1 MTDTEDSTL
10 NVGSGVPLGAPEP
23 RSPGR
28 APLLRLNNITK
39 TFPGVVANR
48 DVSIELHAGE
58 ILGLLGENGAGKS
71 TLMNIVTGILRP
83 DSGAMELDGEVV
95 HVRNAQQARRLGIGM
110 VHQHFML
117 VPTMTVAENVALGLP
132 PRRPPIS
139 DVPRIAG
146 ELREVSARYGLH
158 VDPNATVDSLSV
170 GARQRAEILRLLH
183 HRARV
188 LVFDE
193 PTSVLTPQ
201 EWLDLSRVFRDLT
214 AEGRGIIFITH
225 KLDELLGVAD
235 RCTVMRDGEVVGTI
249 PAAGADRQTLA
260 TMMVGREVVLRVER
274 PQLAS
279 GAVALE
285 VRGVRL
291 QSEGRAILD
300 DINFDVRQGEI
311 LGIVGVDGNGQS
323 ELVQVLTGLLKADAG
338 EIVFHGSEERSEL
351 TPKTFIG
358 LGGAVIPEDRHG
370 RGVAVDLNLRD
381 NLMMADF
388 ATPSYSIHGMLKTA
402 AINGR
407 CDRLI
412 GHYDIRA
419 PGWQVRVD
427 QLSGGNQ
434 QKTVL
439 AREMD
444 RQPSVLIAAQPT
456 RGLDV
461 GAVEFVYQQINE
473 HKRDGGATLLI
484 STELD
489 EAFTLA
495 DRIGVM
501 FNGRLLQILDAEEAT
516 VEQVGLLMAG
526 EDSAS

>member
-1 MTDTEDSTL
+1 MADPEDGTL
-10 NVGSGVPLGAPEP
+10 NVGSGVAGGVPEP
-23 RSPGR
+23 PQPDH
-28 APLLRLNNITK
+28 APLLRLRDITK

-48 DVSIELHAGE
+48 DVNIDLYAGE

-71 TLMNIVTGILRP
+71 TLMNVVTGILRP
-83 DSGAMELDGEVV
+83 DSGTIELDGEPVQ
-95 HVRNAQQARRLGIGM
+95 VRNAQQARRLGIGM

-117 VPTMTVAENVALGLP
+117 VPTMTVPENVALGLR

-139 DVPRIAG
+139 DVPRIAD
-146 ELREVSARYGLH
+146 ELAEVSARYGLH
-158 VDPNATVDSLSV
+158 VDLDATVESLSV

-183 HRARV
+183 HRAAV
-188 LVFDE
+188 LIFDE

-201 EWLDLSRVFRDLT
+201 EWQDLSQIFRDLA

-249 PAAGADRQTLA
+249 PAAGAERQTLA
-260 TMMVGREVVLRVER
+260 TMMVGRDVVLRVER
-274 PQLAS
+274 PRVPR
-279 GAVALE
+279 GDVALK
-285 VRGVRL
+285 VRGVGLRA
-291 QSEGRAILD
+291 EGRAALAD
-300 DINFDVRQGEI
+300 VSFDVRRGEV

-323 ELVQVLTGLLKADAG
+323 ELVQVLTGLVSADEG
-338 EIVFHGSEERSEL
+338 EFVFHGSECPDVL
-351 TPKTFIG
+351 TPRAFIE

-388 ATPSYSIHGMLKTA
+388 ATPAYSTRGVLRTA
-402 AINGR
+402 EINSR
-407 CDRLI
+407 CSRLI
-412 GHYDIRA
+412 RRFDIRA
-419 PGWQVRVD
+419 PGWHVRVD

-434 QKTVL
+434 QKTVV
-439 AREMD
+439 ARELD
-444 RQPSVLIAAQPT
+444 RQPSVLVAAQPT

-473 HKRDGGATLLI
+473 HKRNGGATLLI

-501 FNGRLLQILDAEEAT
+501 FEGRLLRILDAEEAT
-516 VEQVGLLMAG
+516 VERVGLLMAG
-526 EDSAS
+526 EETAP

>member
-1 MTDTEDSTL
+1 VADTDDQRSGL
-10 NVGSGVPLGAPEP
+10 GSGVPTGAPEP
-23 RSPGR
+23 DPAPDA
-28 APLLRLNNITK
+28 APLLRLSGITK

-71 TLMNIVTGILRP
+71 TLMNIVTGLVRP
-83 DSGAMELDGEVV
+83 DAGAIELNGQQV
-95 HVRNAQQARRLGIGM
+95 HLRNTQDARQLGIGM

-117 VPTMTVAENVALGLP
+117 VPTMTVAENVALGMQA
-132 PRRPPIS
+132 RRPPMS
-139 DVPRIAG
+139 DVPRIAD
-146 ELREVSARYGLH
+146 ELRDVSARYGLL
-158 VDPNATVDSLSV
+158 VDPYATVDSLSV

-183 HRARV
+183 HRAKV
-188 LVFDE
+188 LIFDE

-201 EWLDLSRVFRDLT
+201 EWVHLSEVFRDLA

-225 KLDELLGVAD
+225 KLDELLGIAD

-260 TMMVGREVVLRVER
+260 TMMVGREVVFRVER
-274 PQLAS
+274 PPVKA
-279 GAVALE
+279 GDVALE
-285 VRGVRL
+285 VRGVSLETQDRRL
-291 QSEGRAILD
+291 LT
-300 DINFDVRQGEI
+300 DISFDVHEGEI

-323 ELVQVLTGLLKADAG
+323 ELVQVLTGLVSADDG
-338 EIVFHGSEERSEL
+338 EIVFHGDERRVV
-351 TPKTFIG
+351 TPRAFID

-370 RGVAVDLNLRD
+370 RGVATELDLRD

-388 ATPSYSIHGMLKTA
+388 ATSEYSYHGVLRA
-402 AINGR
+402 AVINSR

-412 GHYDIRA
+412 SQYDIRA
-419 PGWQVRVD
+419 PGWHIRVD

-473 HKRDGGATLLI
+473 HKRNGGATLLI
-484 STELD
+484 STELE

-501 FNGRLLQILDAEEAT
+501 FRGQLLRILDADEAT
-516 VEQVGLLMAG
+516 VSEVGLLMAG
-526 EDSAS
+526 EETAA

>member
-1 MTDTEDSTL
+1 MADAVDATL
-10 NVGSGVPLGAPEP
+10 GPGSGAPAGAPEP
-23 RSPGR
+23 PPSDH
-28 APLLRLNNITK
+28 APLLRLRDITK

-48 DVSIELHAGE
+48 DVSLELHAGE

-83 DSGAMELDGEVV
+83 DSGTIELNGEPVQ
-95 HVRNAQQARRLGIGM
+95 VRNAQQARRLGIGM

-117 VPTMTVAENVALGLP
+117 VPTMTVAENVALGLR
-132 PRRPPIS
+132 PRRPPLS
-139 DVPRIAG
+139 DVPRIAD
-146 ELREVSARYGLH
+146 ELREVSARYGLY
-158 VDPNATVDSLSV
+158 VDPTATVESLSV

-183 HRARV
+183 HRAKV
-188 LVFDE
+188 LIFDE

-201 EWLDLSRVFRDLT
+201 EWLDLSEVFRDLA
-214 AEGRGIIFITH
+214 AEGRGLIFITH

-260 TMMVGREVVLRVER
+260 TMMVGRAVVLRVER
-274 PQLAS
+274 PRLAR
-279 GAVALE
+279 GDVALD
-285 VRGVRL
+285 VRSLGLR
-291 QSEGRAILD
+291 SEGRAVLD
-300 DINFDVRQGEI
+300 DISFDVRQGEI

-323 ELVQVLTGLLKADAG
+323 ELVQVLTGLISADEG
-338 EIVFHGSEERSEL
+338 EIVFHGSEERGEL
-351 TPKTFIG
+351 TPRAFIG

-370 RGVAVDLNLRD
+370 RGVAIDLNLRD

-388 ATPSYSIHGMLKTA
+388 ATPAYSTHGVLKTA
-402 AINGR
+402 AINSR

-412 GHYDIRA
+412 GQYDIRA
-419 PGWQVRVD
+419 PGWQVRVE

-473 HKRDGGATLLI
+473 HKRNGGATLLI

-501 FNGRLLQILDAEEAT
+501 FKGRLLRIIDADEAT

-526 EDSAS
+526 EEATP

>member
-1 MTDTEDSTL
+1 MADAEDSTL
-10 NVGSGVPLGAPEP
+10 NGGSGVPAGAPE
-23 RSPGR
+23 RAATDH
-28 APLLRLNNITK
+28 APLLRLRDITK

-48 DVSIELHAGE
+48 DVSLELHAGE

-83 DSGAMELDGEVV
+83 DSGTMELNGEPV

-117 VPTMTVAENVALGLP
+117 VPTMTVAENVALGLR
-132 PRRPPIS
+132 PRRPPLS
-139 DVPRIAG
+139 DIARIAG
-146 ELREVSARYGLH
+146 ELREVSAHYGLH
-158 VDPNATVDSLSV
+158 VDPNAAVESLSV
-170 GARQRAEILRLLH
+170 GARQKAEILRLLH
-183 HRARV
+183 HRASV
-188 LVFDE
+188 LIFDE

-201 EWLDLSRVFRDLT
+201 EWLDLSQVFKDLA

-225 KLDELLGVAD
+225 KLDELLGVAN

-260 TMMVGREVVLRVER
+260 TMMVGREVVMRVER
-274 PQLAS
+274 PRVA
-279 GAVALE
+279 GGDVALE
-285 VRGVRL
+285 VRGVGL
-291 QSEGRAILD
+291 HSEGRAILD
-300 DINFDVRQGEI
+300 DISFDVRQGEI

-323 ELVQVLTGLLKADAG
+323 ELVKVLTGLMSADEG
-338 EIVFHGSEERSEL
+338 EIVLHGSEGQGEF
-351 TPKTFIG
+351 TPRAFIEQ
-358 LGGAVIPEDRHG
+358 GGAVIPEDRHG

-388 ATPSYSIHGMLKTA
+388 ATPAYSTRGVLRTA
-402 AINGR
+402 EINGR

-412 GHYDIRA
+412 GQYDIRS
-419 PGWQVRVD
+419 PGWYVRVD

-444 RQPSVLIAAQPT
+444 RHPSLLIAAQPT

-473 HKRDGGATLLI
+473 HKRNGGATLLI

-501 FNGRLLQILDAEEAT
+501 FKGRLLRILEAEEAT

-526 EDSAS
+526 EETRP

>member
-1 MTDTEDSTL
+1 MVNTEYAKAVL
-10 NVGSGVPLGAPEP
+10 GSDAPRGASEPEP
-23 RSPGR
+23 VADRE
-28 APLLRLNNITK
+28 PLLRLTDITK

-48 DVSIELHAGE
+48 DVNLELYTGE

-71 TLMNIVTGILRP
+71 TLMNIVTGLLRP
-83 DSGAMELDGEVV
+83 DGGSIEVNGEAIQM
-95 HVRNAQQARRLGIGM
+95 RNTQDARRLGIGM

-117 VPTMTVAENVALGLP
+117 VPTMTVAENVALGMSA
-132 PRRPPIS
+132 RRPPLS
-139 DVPRIAG
+139 DVQRIAD
-146 ELREVSARYGLH
+146 ELRDVSARYGLH
-158 VDPNATVDSLSV
+158 VDPDATVESLSV
-170 GARQRAEILRLLH
+170 GERQRAEILRLLK
-183 HRARV
+183 HRAKV
-188 LVFDE
+188 LIFDE

-201 EWLDLSRVFRDLT
+201 EWIELSHVFRDLA

-225 KLDELLGVAD
+225 KLDELLGIAD

-260 TMMVGREVVLRVER
+260 TMMVGREVVLRVKR
-274 PQLAS
+274 PRVPAREI
-279 GAVALE
+279 ALE
-285 VRGVRL
+285 VRGVSLERG
-291 QSEGRAILD
+291 GRTLLD
-300 DINFDVRQGEI
+300 NVSFSVHQAEV

-323 ELVQVLTGLLKADAG
+323 ELVQLLTGLVSA
-338 EIVFHGSEERSEL
+338 SEGAILILGDERHNL
-351 TPKTFIG
+351 TPREFID
-358 LGGAVIPEDRHG
+358 LGGAVIPEDRHE
-370 RGVAVDLNLRD
+370 RGVALDLDLRD

-388 ATPSYSIHGMLKTA
+388 ATSEYSARGVLKTS
-402 AINGR
+402 AIMSR

-412 GHYDIRA
+412 EQYDIRA
-419 PGWQVRVD
+419 PNSNVRVD

-444 RQPSVLIAAQPT
+444 RGPALLIAAQPT

-473 HKRDGGATLLI
+473 HKRNGGATLLI

-489 EAFTLA
+489 EAFTLS

-501 FNGRLLQILDAEEAT
+501 FDGRLLRILDADEAT
-516 VEQVGLLMAG
+516 VDEVGLLMAG
-526 EDSAS
+526 EEISA

>member
-1 MTDTEDSTL
+1 MADTEDSTL
-10 NVGSGVPLGAPEP
+10 GVGSGAPAGAPEP
-23 RSPGR
+23 PNPDH
-28 APLLRLNNITK
+28 APLLRLRGITK

-71 TLMNIVTGILRP
+71 TLMNVVTGILRP
-83 DSGAMELDGEVV
+83 DAGTIELNGEPVQI
-95 HVRNAQQARRLGIGM
+95 RNAQQARRLGIGM

-117 VPTMTVAENVALGLP
+117 VPTMTVAENVALGLR

-139 DVPRIAG
+139 DITRIAG
-146 ELREVSARYGLH
+146 ELREVSTRYGLH
-158 VDPNATVDSLSV
+158 VDPNAVIDSLSV

-183 HRARV
+183 HRANV
-188 LVFDE
+188 LIFDE

-201 EWLDLSRVFRDLT
+201 EWLDLSEVFRDLA

-225 KLDELLGVAD
+225 KLDELLGVAN

-274 PQLAS
+274 PRLDS
-279 GAVALE
+279 GDVALG
-285 VRGVRL
+285 VRGL
-291 QSEGRAILD
+291 GLHSEGRALLD
-300 DINFDVRQGEI
+300 DISFEVRRGEV

-323 ELVQVLTGLLKADAG
+323 ELVQVLTGLVAADTG
-338 EIVFHGSEERSEL
+338 EIVFHGSEERGEL
-351 TPKTFIG
+351 TPRAFIG

-388 ATPSYSIHGMLKTA
+388 ATPAYSNRGVLKTA
-402 AINGR
+402 DINGR

-412 GHYDIRA
+412 AHYDIRA
-419 PGWQVRVD
+419 PGWHVRVD

-444 RQPSVLIAAQPT
+444 RRPSVLVAAQPT

-461 GAVEFVYQQINE
+461 GAVEFVYHQINE
-473 HKRDGGATLLI
+473 HKSNGGATLLI

-495 DRIGVM
+495 DRIAVM
-501 FNGRLLQILDAEEAT
+501 FEGRLLRILDADEAT

-526 EDSAS
+526 EETAP

>member
-1 MTDTEDSTL
+1 MND
-10 NVGSGVPLGAPEP
+10 GSGGPVGAPEP
-23 RSPGR
+23 PRPDQ
-28 APLLRLNNITK
+28 APLLRLRNITK

-48 DVSIELHAGE
+48 DVSIDLYAGE

-71 TLMNIVTGILRP
+71 TLMHVVTGILRP
-83 DSGAMELDGEVV
+83 DSGSIELNGEPVQ
-95 HVRNAQQARRLGIGM
+95 VRNAQQARRLGIGM

-117 VPTMTVAENVALGLP
+117 VPTMTVPENVALGLR

-139 DVPRIAG
+139 DVPRIAE
-146 ELREVSARYGLH
+146 ELSEVSARYGLH
-158 VDPNATVDSLSV
+158 VDLDATVESLSV

-183 HRARV
+183 HRAEV
-188 LVFDE
+188 LIFDE

-201 EWLDLSRVFRDLT
+201 EWLDLSEVFRDLA

-225 KLDELLGVAD
+225 KLDELLGVAN

-249 PAAGADRQTLA
+249 LAAGADRQTLA
-260 TMMVGREVVLRVER
+260 TMMVGRDVVLRVER
-274 PQLAS
+274 PRVDR
-279 GAVALE
+279 GDVALR
-285 VRGVRL
+285 VRGVGL
-291 QSEGRAILD
+291 HSDGRAILD
-300 DINFDVRQGEI
+300 DIDFDVRRGEV

-323 ELVQVLTGLLKADAG
+323 ELVQVLTGLVSPDEG
-338 EIVFHGSEERSEL
+338 EIVFHDNQEPDVL
-351 TPKTFIG
+351 TPRAFIE

-388 ATPSYSIHGMLKTA
+388 GTPAYSTRGVLRA
-402 AINGR
+402 AEITSR
-407 CDRLI
+407 CSRLI
-412 GHYDIRA
+412 GQFDIRA
-419 PGWQVRVD
+419 PGWHVRVD

-439 AREMD
+439 ARELD
-444 RQPSVLIAAQPT
+444 RRPSVLVAAQPT

-473 HKRDGGATLLI
+473 HKRNGGATLLI

-501 FNGRLLQILDAEEAT
+501 FEGRLLRILDAEEAT
-516 VEQVGLLMAG
+516 VERVGLLMAG
-526 EDSAS
+526 EETAP